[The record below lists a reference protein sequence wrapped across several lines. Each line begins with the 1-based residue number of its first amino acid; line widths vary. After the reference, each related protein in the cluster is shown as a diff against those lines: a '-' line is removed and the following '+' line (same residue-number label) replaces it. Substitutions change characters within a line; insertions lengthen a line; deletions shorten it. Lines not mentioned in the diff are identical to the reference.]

1 MIHNESVNI
10 WTHLL
15 GTIIV
20 IFLIVYTSLVI
31 KSNKHQIIDIL
42 DNKWSMLN
50 EEFKNFTEPLL
61 HKFHNIPSFQNISDS
76 IPSLQNITDSI
87 PSFQNITSNINK
99 IYSRLLNSYDWYT
112 ILSII
117 DNNKIKDLLKDE
129 VLQLIWPKSVSK
141 KYYNAK
147 RILYK

>member
-99 IYSRLLNSYDWYT
+99 KYIDSLDSIQRFSGSVKNSSLEYMRILDEKVNSYKDYF
-112 ILSII
+112 
-117 DNNKIKDLLKDE
+117 NEKI
-129 VLQLIWPKSVSK
+129 QYYYYLI
-141 KYYNAK
+141 
-147 RILYK
+147 

>member
-1 MIHNESVNI
+1 MGKQLSENEIKEILKAAFWDVNI
-10 WTHLL
+10 TKDELFD
-15 GTIIV
+15 
-20 IFLIVYTSLVI
+20 IFSA
-31 KSNKHQIIDIL
+31 KK
-42 DNKWSMLN
+42 
-50 EEFKNFTEPLL
+50 E
-61 HKFHNIPSFQNISDS
+61 S
-76 IPSLQNITDSI
+76 IYSV
-87 PSFQNITSNINK
+87 NINK